1 MTTSNRIATMLLTGF
16 AVLGPFAI
24 SGAAQGDWTM
34 YVGTYSRGSSKGIY
48 AYKFQS
54 STGKATPIG
63 LAAETSNP
71 SFLAVHPSQRFLYA
85 VNENN
90 TGMVSAFAIDPANA
104 SLKLLNQVNSKG
116 SGPCHLSVDKTGKWL
131 FVANYNSGSV
141 AAYPIND
148 NGSLGEASK
157 TIQHSGNSVN
167 VDRQGGPHAHVAAI
181 SPDNRFVWVCD
192 LGLDEVLS
200 YRIDPAKG
208 GLTPN
213 DPPFAKVQ
221 PGFGPR
227 HLVFRAD
234 AKFAYVMSEMGG
246 NVTVFSYDAAKGTM
260 QQVQVISTLPEN
272 YTGTKSGAE
281 IAIHPN
287 SKFLYASN
295 RVHNSIAIF
304 KVDAAK
310 GTLTAAGNVSSGGKT
325 PRAFAI
331 DPSGNYLL
339 AANQDTSNIVIFKI
353 DQQTGGL
360 TPTGDTIEVGSP
372 VSVVFASNAKAA
384 R

>member
-1 MTTSNRIATMLLTGF
+1 MLLTGF
-16 AVLGPFAI
+16 AVLGPFAVP
-24 SGAAQGDWTM
+24 GAAQGDWTM

-90 TGMVSAFAIDPANA
+90 TGTVSAFAIDPATA
-104 SLKLLNQVNSKG
+104 SLKLLNQVSSKG

-141 AAYPIND
+141 AAYPINA
-148 NGSLGEASK
+148 NGSLGEASA
-157 TIQHSGNSVN
+157 TFQHSGNSVN
-167 VDRQGGPHAHVAAI
+167 LERQGGPHAHVAAI

-208 GLTPN
+208 GMTPN

-281 IAIHPN
+281 IAIHPS

-295 RVHNSIAIF
+295 RGHNSITIF

-310 GTLTAAGNVSSGGKT
+310 GTLTAAGNISTGGKT
-325 PRAFAI
+325 PRNFAI

-339 AANQDTSNIVIFKI
+339 AANQDSSNIVIFKI

-372 VSVVFASNAKAA
+372 VSVVFVSNAKAA